1 MSSIRFYSI
10 SLFLIAGLGAPV
22 FTAQSQ
28 TLVQGHITDTETQQS
43 VGFATIRASEA
54 KLGAVADENGSF
66 TLKSDKPFY
75 EIQISALGYRTKSV
89 RVLAGKSQTL
99 NISLTPENQQLQ
111 EVTVRPEKYR
121 NKRNPSVELIRLVID
136 NRDRNRME
144 SLSFYQEAQYEKV
157 LVGLTHI
164 PDKWKDKKALKS
176 IRFVL
181 ENEDT
186 TKSQDAAVVP
196 LLLQEHVIDFYS
208 RKQPATRR
216 KYIRGTQSVTFPDL
230 LNQQGIDEA
239 MRYLNQDIDVYDN
252 FIDLFTNQFLSP
264 IADKAPLFYRY
275 YPVDTTEE
283 NGAKIVHLSF
293 FPRNKTDMLLQGDL
307 YIALDSTYPVT
318 KAVFTINPLINLN
331 FVKSLQ
337 LEQGF
342 QQLPSGKWMPAY
354 EDTRIDFG
362 ITKKGM
368 GFFGQ
373 RLVSHSKPV
382 VPLSLPDSLFDTPTE
397 YVTLP
402 QASRQDSS
410 FWTEQRYAPLTQ
422 SEAATYKVMDSL
434 QTTKLFSNTAKIMD
448 IAISGFF
455 KISPTVDLGPWV
467 TFFAFNPVEGNRF
480 RLGGRTSAG
489 FSRKWYLDGYAAYG
503 TKDERWKYGGN
514 LAYSF
519 SEKRHYQ
526 FPSNALKFSYLRDI
540 RVPGLDLFLF
550 QSNGLN
556 TSFVRG
562 VNDRFFFIERYTLQY
577 DREFQNHFSFNLG
590 VERQS
595 LTPEGSLSFE
605 PVTDGSLA
613 ENAPVRTT
621 KAYIQLRYA
630 PKETFY
636 QNSVYRQQIDL
647 TYIAKLRYA
656 HSFNGVLGG
665 QYNFHELTANV
676 YKFTRTPP
684 FGYNYLWLE
693 GGGVFGRAT
702 YPLLVLHRANQTYIS
717 QLYSYNLMNF
727 MEFIS
732 DRYVALHVDQNFYG
746 FFLNKVP
753 LLRRLKLREMV
764 GFKVLYG
771 TISSGNRPDAG
782 SNLYRLPAY
791 PDGRP
796 ISYSLEQKPYIE
808 AQIGIGNI
816 FKIVRIDLIRRFSY
830 LDHPGVSKFGI
841 RGQLKVYF

>member
-1 MSSIRFYSI
+1 MSSSRFYTI
-10 SLFLIAGLGAPV
+10 SLFLIAGLSALA
-22 FTAQSQ
+22 FTAISQ
-28 TLVQGHITDTETQQS
+28 TLVQGHITDTETQQA
-43 VGFATIRASEA
+43 VGFATIRAGEA

-66 TLKSDKPFY
+66 ILKSDKPFY
-75 EIQISALGYRTKSV
+75 EIQISALGYRPKSI
-89 RVLAGKSQTL
+89 RVQAGKSQTL

-144 SLSFYQEAQYEKV
+144 SLPFYQESQYEKV

-164 PDKWKDKKALKS
+164 PEKWKEKKALKS

-216 KYIRGTQSVTFPDL
+216 KYVRGTQSVTFPDL

-239 MRYLNQDIDVYDN
+239 MRYLNQDVDVYDN

-275 YPVDTTEE
+275 YTVDTTEE
-283 NGAKIVHLSF
+283 NGTKIVHLSF

-382 VPLSLPDSLFDTPTE
+382 APVGLPDSLFDTPAE

-402 QASRQDSS
+402 QAGKQDSS

-503 TKDERWKYGGN
+503 TKDERWKYGAN

-519 SEKRHYQ
+519 NEKRHYQ

-562 VNDRFFFIERYTLQY
+562 VNDRFFFVERYTLQY
-577 DREFQNHFSFNLG
+577 DREFLNHFSFNLG

-595 LTPEGSLSFE
+595 LTPEGSLRFE

-613 ENAPVRTT
+613 ANAPVRTT

-630 PKETFY
+630 PRETFY

-656 HSFNGVLGG
+656 RSFNGVLGG

-746 FFLNKVP
+746 FFLNKIP
-753 LLRRLKLREMV
+753 LIRRLKLREMV
-764 GFKVLYG
+764 GVKVLYG
-771 TISSGNRPDAG
+771 AISSGNRPDAG

-796 ISYSLEQKPYIE
+796 ISYSLEQKPYVE

-830 LDHPGVSKFGI
+830 LDHPGVSKFGV